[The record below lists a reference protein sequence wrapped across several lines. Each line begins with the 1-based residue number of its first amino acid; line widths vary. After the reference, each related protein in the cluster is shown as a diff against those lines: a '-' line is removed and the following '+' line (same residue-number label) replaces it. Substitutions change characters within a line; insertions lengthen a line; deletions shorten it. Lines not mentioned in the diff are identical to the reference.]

1 MCFQT
6 RADRTTIVYFTKMVN
21 HFRRTL
27 VGLDQLNWQIGG
39 RKQKIT
45 ALKKVSDFEQNT
57 KNIFELL
64 SMHEKVKIVDE
75 LSLLDPMI
83 RWQS

>member
-27 VGLDQLNWQIGG
+27 VGLDQPNWQIGG

-64 SMHEKVKIVDE
+64 SMHEQVKIVDE